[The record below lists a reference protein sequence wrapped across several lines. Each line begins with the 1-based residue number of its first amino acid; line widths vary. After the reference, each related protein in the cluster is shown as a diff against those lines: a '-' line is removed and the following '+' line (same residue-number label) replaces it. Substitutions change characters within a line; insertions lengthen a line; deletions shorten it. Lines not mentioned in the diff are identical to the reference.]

1 MDSFSSLEASARQRL
16 GPEVYDFLAG
26 GAGEELTLEDNLAAW
41 SRLRLRPRVLRD
53 VSAPDTATTVL
64 GTSLALPVL
73 VAPVGFQQ
81 LAHADAEC
89 ATARAAAGAGSLMVI
104 STRAS
109 RRLED
114 IAASAPHAPRWFQV
128 YVLRDRGWTAEL
140 VERAVASGCAA
151 LMLTGDTPY
160 VGRKRR
166 DEANAFQLPAGV
178 GMANLG
184 SMVPGAADLDRET
197 AAAQDPGVTFS
208 DIAWLRDLGRVPVIV
223 KGVLRADDALAC
235 LDAGA
240 AAVAVSNHGGRQ
252 LDGALATADAL
263 PEIVAAVAGRGEVY
277 VDGGIRRGSDVLK
290 ALALGARAV
299 MVGRPV
305 LWGLATGGAQGVTR
319 VLADLRR
326 ELLEALALCGVSE
339 LGDLSPD
346 LLTHSG

>member
-1 MDSFSSLEASARQRL
+1 
-16 GPEVYDFLAG
+16 
-26 GAGEELTLEDNLAAW
+26 
-41 SRLRLRPRVLRD
+41 
-53 VSAPDTATTVL
+53 
-64 GTSLALPVL
+64 
-73 VAPVGFQQ
+73 
-81 LAHADAEC
+81 
-89 ATARAAAGAGSLMVI
+89 
-104 STRAS
+104 
-109 RRLED
+109 
-114 IAASAPHAPRWFQV
+114 
-128 YVLRDRGWTAEL
+128 VLRDRGWTAEL

-166 DEANAFQLPAGV
+166 DEANAFELPAGV

-184 SMVPGAADLDRET
+184 SMVPSAADLDRET
-197 AAAQDPGVTFS
+197 AAAQDPGVTFR
-208 DIAWLRDLGRVPVIV
+208 DIAWLRELGRVPVIV

-305 LWGLATGGAQGVTR
+305 LWGLATGGAHGVTR
-319 VLADLRR
+319 VLDDLRR
-326 ELLEALALCGVSE
+326 ELLDALALCGVAQLS
-339 LGDLSPD
+339 DLSAD
-346 LLTHSG
+346 LLTHND